1 VKLSLVVP
9 ETRSVRRVAELA
21 TRADALGVH
30 GMFLGTAFGFD
41 PIVALALAGPATTR
55 LQLGTSIVPTWT
67 RHPLVM
73 AQGAATANAACG
85 GRFRLGI
92 GPSHPFLMRMLGV
105 DYDRPVSHVREYL
118 TIVKTLL
125 AEGRVEHNGER
136 FTLTGF
142 LDVEDAGQPPVL
154 LGALRE
160 QMCRSA
166 GMLADGVLP
175 WLAPPTWVADVMVPA
190 VQAGAAA
197 AGRAAPPIVAT
208 IPCYLSSHPADV
220 RDAARRDLAI
230 YANVPTY
237 TDMLS
242 AAGVPDAAGAAGT
255 GWTDAMVDAV
265 IPSGDEDTLATRL
278 AAYLDAGADEV
289 AVSPFGCGPDPAGN
303 LDDCWEVLGAI
314 ARG

>member
-1 VKLSLVVP
+1 MKLSLVVP
-9 ETRSVRRVAELA
+9 ETRSVRRVTELA
-21 TRADALGVH
+21 MRAEALGVD

-41 PIVALALAGPATTR
+41 PIVALALAGTATTR

-92 GPSHPFLMRMLGV
+92 GPSHPFLMQMLGV
-105 DYDRPVSHVREYL
+105 DYDRPVGHVREYV

-125 AEGRVEHNGER
+125 AEGHVQHDGER
-136 FTLTGF
+136 FHLSGF
-142 LDVEDAGQPPVL
+142 LDVEHGGQPPVL
-154 LGALRE
+154 LAALRE

-166 GMLADGVLP
+166 GALADGVLP
-175 WLAPPTWVADVMVPA
+175 WLAPPAWIAEVMLPA

-197 AGRAAPPIVAT
+197 AGRPAPPIVAT
-208 IPCYLSSHPADV
+208 IPCYLSSDPAAV

-237 TDMLS
+237 TDMLT
-242 AAGVPDAAGAAGT
+242 AAGVPDAANAAGT
-255 GWTDAMVDAV
+255 GWTDAMIDAV
-265 IPSGDEDTLATRL
+265 IPAGDEDTLAAQL
-278 AAYLDAGADEV
+278 SAYLDAGASEV
-289 AVSPFGCGPDPAGN
+289 AVSPFGCGPEPARN
-303 LDDCWEVLGAI
+303 LEDCWEVLGGI